1 MVAEKP
7 MLANSIADIL
17 SNGKKTT
24 RKGKKTSKKLV
35 GKMLIFF
42 ALNLCK

>member
-24 RKGKKTSKKLV
+24 RKGEKSLF
-35 GKMLIFF
+35 GKMSGQLVIF
-42 ALNLCK
+42 LRNLVV